1 MELKLYNSLTNKI
14 EEFNPSNE
22 DNITMYVCGPTVYNY
37 IHIGNARPVV
47 FYDMVKRYL
56 EFCGH
61 KVTYA
66 SNITDIDDKII
77 NRAIEENKTEKEV
90 ATFYE
95 NAYFK
100 NCEFLNAKRPDIVP
114 HATDYINDMINSI
127 DEMIQNGFAYEV
139 DGNVYFR
146 ISKVKDYGIL
156 SNQELSDLNEGAR
169 IDVDSNK
176 ENPLDF
182 TLWKKTDKGIKWD
195 SPFGAGRPGWHTEC
209 VVMNH
214 RNFGKSIDIHGGG
227 MDLKFPHHE
236 NEIAQSKALYNN
248 SLANYW
254 LHVGRVDLRG
264 VKMSKS
270 LGNVIYVN
278 DLKTKK
284 DAMVLRMLL
293 LFSPYRSNINYSD
306 ELVSQYNKIYDKW
319 SRSLKQTYYYA
330 QANNLPLNEYDES
343 YINKFKEY
351 MNDDFNV
358 QNVLML
364 LDDIIKNINL
374 SFRQK
379 DYIKLGVVVATML
392 KLLDVLGIDLDLVNL
407 SVEQKTNYLAWQ
419 EARDNKDFATAD
431 LYRDLLI
438 KDNIL

>member
-1 MELKLYNSLTNKI
+1 
-14 EEFNPSNE
+14 
-22 DNITMYVCGPTVYNY
+22 
-37 IHIGNARPVV
+37 
-47 FYDMVKRYL
+47 
-56 EFCGH
+56 
-61 KVTYA
+61 
-66 SNITDIDDKII
+66 
-77 NRAIEENKTEKEV
+77 
-90 ATFYE
+90 
-95 NAYFK
+95 
-100 NCEFLNAKRPDIVP
+100 
-114 HATDYINDMINSI
+114 
-127 DEMIQNGFAYEV
+127 
-139 DGNVYFR
+139 
-146 ISKVKDYGIL
+146 
-156 SNQELSDLNEGAR
+156 
-169 IDVDSNK
+169 
-176 ENPLDF
+176 
-182 TLWKKTDKGIKWD
+182 
-195 SPFGAGRPGWHTEC
+195 
-209 VVMNH
+209 
-214 RNFGKSIDIHGGG
+214 
-227 MDLKFPHHE
+227 
-236 NEIAQSKALYNN
+236 
-248 SLANYW
+248 
-254 LHVGRVDLRG
+254 
-264 VKMSKS
+264 MSKS

-379 DYIKLGVVVATML
+379 EYIKLGTVVATML